1 MVNTCRQLILALVMF
16 APACVG
22 QTATPTPA
30 SSPSPSVPT
39 TKILAVGRMLTAMT
53 DEQKRAIMPREVP
66 ATVRLYLDG
75 KIDQWWVREDG
86 QGVVF
91 LMNVGSVE
99 SANPP
104 RKAAAGPGEADDVQP
119 DTSWTS
125 EPPSTSA
132 QRFCVCVTAIT
143 SLSSAISCCRE
154 GWPLLR
160 RHNRFDACRET

>member
-99 SANPP
+99 EARTLLEKLPLGQAKLMTFDLIP
-104 RKAAAGPGEADDVQP
+104 LGP
-119 DTSWTS
+119 
-125 EPPSTSA
+125 
-132 QRFCVCVTAIT
+132 
-143 SLSSAISCCRE
+143 LSPLRL
-154 GWPLLR
+154 LLR
-160 RHNRFDACRET
+160 DSASASQQ